1 MDFGALPPE
10 INSGRMY
17 SGPGCGSMLAA
28 SAAWDGLGAD
38 LHSTAAAYGSVV
50 SDLTSAVWLGP
61 TSVAMA
67 AAAAPYAWWLT
78 TTAALCEEAAAQAR
92 AAAAAYEAA
101 FAMTVPPPVVAANRA
116 RLMLLIATNIL
127 GQNTPAI
134 AATEAEYAEMWAQDA
149 GAMYEYAGASAA
161 ASALPP
167 FTPPPPTTNP
177 AGVAGQVAAVAHA
190 SAMPAGTATQT
201 VMSTGSQL
209 LSAVPNAL
217 QGLALPLPAA
227 AASLPSFS
235 QLLSLLSPV
244 NLAVASASTGI
255 TSTGMAGSYAGLGYA
270 AHYDPDGASK
280 MDAILQRLGAAPAGS
295 GTSATVSSGS
305 ADLGASGGMGP
316 VSSAGLSRASSI
328 GALSVPPSWSV
339 AAPPIR
345 RAAAAW
351 PATLPGAAPTVLA
364 AIPENLLNEMLLA
377 GMAVRGI
384 RGAPTQGRPTITIT
398 VTQHQPDNDR
408 GP

>member
-1 MDFGALPPE
+1 
-10 INSGRMY
+10 
-17 SGPGCGSMLAA
+17 
-28 SAAWDGLGAD
+28 
-38 LHSTAAAYGSVV
+38 
-50 SDLTSAVWLGP
+50 
-61 TSVAMA
+61 
-67 AAAAPYAWWLT
+67 
-78 TTAALCEEAAAQAR
+78 
-92 AAAAAYEAA
+92 
-101 FAMTVPPPVVAANRA
+101 
-116 RLMLLIATNIL
+116 
-127 GQNTPAI
+127 
-134 AATEAEYAEMWAQDA
+134 
-149 GAMYEYAGASAA
+149 MYEYAGASAA

-280 MDAILQRLGAAPAGS
+280 MDAILQRLGVAPAGS

-305 ADLGASGGMGP
+305 ADLGAGGGMGP

-328 GALSVPPSWSV
+328 GALSVPPSWS
-339 AAPPIR
+339 AAAQPIR

-351 PATLPGAAPTVLA
+351 PDTLPGAAPTVLA

-398 VTQHQPDNDR
+398 VTQHPPDNDR